1 MDVPMSDDRSTED
14 VRLPAASLASLA
26 ETARRAGEPV
36 ATAVR
41 KAGRA
46 AGESLAHEL
55 ARSLSFSELDANDF
69 WAAVNSVT
77 ESRGLG
83 TFEYRRGVGGHAQL
97 LARDTVESRL
107 GPAEQ
112 EGPPD
117 HPFSEGLLEGL
128 LAAAAEQVV
137 GVVCAPADGGDAV
150 RFVIG
155 APVLLRH
162 IRLRLEHG
170 LPLDAA
176 LEGL

>member
-1 MDVPMSDDRSTED
+1 MGVPMTDDRSEEE
-14 VRLPAASLASLA
+14 VRLPATSLIALA
-26 ETARRAGEPV
+26 ETARRSGEPV
-36 ATAVR
+36 AAAVR

-46 AGESLAHEL
+46 AGESVARDL
-55 ARSLSFSELDANDF
+55 ARSLSFAELDADDF
-69 WAAVNSVT
+69 WTAVNSVT

-97 LARDTVESRL
+97 LARETVESRL
-107 GPAEQ
+107 EPTEQ

-117 HPFSEGLLEGL
+117 HPFSEGFLEGL
-128 LAAAAEQVV
+128 LGAAAEQVV
-137 GVVCAPADGGDAV
+137 GVVCAPADGGDTV

-162 IRLRLEHG
+162 IRLRLERG